1 MYEYEFFELE
11 IKKALHYLKDNSYD
25 IKEASKIISNI
36 LSSFNKDL
44 SCVYKLLCNLTKN
57 KKKLNSTNSIT
68 KYLYNHILPFIKD
81 EEYIF
86 NDLEIAINLLKED
99 LMINFKNPISE
110 IEELYLQ
117 AYNIVEKVESKNNK
131 INKENLKISLL
142 EFKNNLKNLK
152 DLIDDYLKLLKVHK

>member
-11 IKKALHYLKDNSYD
+11 IKETLHYLKDNSYD

-36 LSSFNKDL
+36 LSSFIKDL
-44 SCVYKLLCNLTKN
+44 SFVYKLLSNLIKN

-152 DLIDDYLKLLKVHK
+152 DLIDNYLKLLKVHK